1 MYLYIELW
9 KAKDAWLQLTPA
21 QRQAKIN
28 ELLTLAQQHPI
39 TGVIPF
45 SFRDVGD
52 VRLFDGVTEQ
62 PVVIDDAVARPTG
75 FHYAEAWMVPTLDL
89 IKQFEN
95 RVEALGWWFEYFDQQ
110 NAWGVMDRD
119 ATVNDMIYGT
129 ASPPITMPTQPA
141 GLGRIGRAENDIRT
155 LVQGV
160 GDLQKDIS
168 VVVDYVRAKK

>member
-9 KAKDAWLQLTPA
+9 KAKDAWLKLTDA

-39 TGVIPF
+39 PGVIPF
-45 SFRDVGD
+45 SFREVGD

-62 PVVIDDAVARPTG
+62 PVVIDNAVARPTG
-75 FHYAEAWMVPTLDL
+75 FHYAAAWMVPTREL

-95 RVEALGWWFEYFDQQ
+95 RVESLGWWFDYFEQK
-110 NAWGVMDRD
+110 NAWGVMDRE
-119 ATVNDMIYGT
+119 ATVNDMIFGS
-129 ASPPITMPTQPA
+129 ASAAPTTPTDAQPSP
-141 GLGRIGRAENDIRT
+141 GLGRFGRTEKTIRD

-160 GDLQKDIS
+160 GELKNMVADLK
-168 VVVDYVRAKK
+168 ANK